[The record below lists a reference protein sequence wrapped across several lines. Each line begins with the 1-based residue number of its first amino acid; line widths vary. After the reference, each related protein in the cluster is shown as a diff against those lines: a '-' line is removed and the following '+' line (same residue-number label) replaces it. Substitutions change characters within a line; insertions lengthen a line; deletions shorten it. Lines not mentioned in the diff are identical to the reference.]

1 MSVPSCWEQ
10 SSCWLMAHL
19 FQHLFFTRMTS
30 GSTQTHWAF
39 PFSGHS
45 LRLGSFFSFFLHL
58 LVHFNGRS
66 AVLQSTIHSLSS
78 SGITFPVDRWQPHL
92 TQSHGCAL
100 SAAGRDTPNWV
111 SHTIQDFCLLHGN
124 ALWMPSLTKRLCVR
138 RPILIFQLANHSF
151 NTRHPCSTAVAV
163 HAASSS
169 SAVALFWGRS
179 DGEVLSWFTAVAIS
193 VGFILEQPRRLSAN
207 PALRDP
213 GAALGSPGGAG
224 AAGWPC
230 PGPAPLR
237 LVLIHT
243 LATWFYTIKG
253 FVLQLTVFKDFSF
266 LNYAK
271 KKKIKW

>member
-45 LRLGSFFSFFLHL
+45 LHLGSFFSFFLHL

-100 SAAGRDTPNWV
+100 SAAGRDTPNRV

-138 RPILIFQLANHSF
+138 RPILIFQLANHSLASLQYSCGRARRLQQF
-151 NTRHPCSTAVAV
+151 SSRAVLRAFGWRSAFLVYSRSYFCGIYTR
-163 HAASSS
+163 AASP
-169 SAVALFWGRS
+169 
-179 DGEVLSWFTAVAIS
+179 
-193 VGFILEQPRRLSAN
+193 LE
-207 PALRDP
+207 
-213 GAALGSPGGAG
+213 
-224 AAGWPC
+224 C
-230 PGPAPLR
+230 
-237 LVLIHT
+237 
-243 LATWFYTIKG
+243 
-253 FVLQLTVFKDFSF
+253 
-266 LNYAK
+266 
-271 KKKIKW
+271 